1 MNPITAAKT
10 NAELILRRS
19 DTPEPSALSARR
31 IRAGEAL
38 ALQFAPGDLD
48 SMIREVIDEM
58 AIVHGDR
65 FTLDSDGPS
74 EGSWDRDAIRRAVE
88 NLIGNAIKY

>member
-1 MNPITAAKT
+1 MT
-10 NAELILRRS
+10 
-19 DTPEPSALSARR
+19 
-31 IRAGEAL
+31 
-38 ALQFAPGDLD
+38 
-48 SMIREVIDEM
+48 REVIDEM